1 MTLLI
6 CDKCQIGVALLAIL
20 SDYQSV
26 ILVVVLQECFR
37 IVIAVYVDLGQGI
50 VDGLLLVACGQALLQ
65 EWQQQLK
72 TVTRLDF
79 ADKLL
84 SGNAGS
90 FDGVQEALD
99 DVLVT
104 VNIEKSA
111 DDARSPCWVD
121 TLYIDLDGLKL
132 LVLVEVEHQIMNKV
146 ESIADNDE
154 RELFGKLSLFQEVLD
169 LLRVIRV

>member
-37 IVIAVYVDLGQGI
+37 IVIAVYVDLGQGV

-84 SGNAGS
+84 NGDAGS
-90 FDGVQEALD
+90 FDGVQ
-99 DVLVT
+99 
-104 VNIEKSA
+104 
-111 DDARSPCWVD
+111 
-121 TLYIDLDGLKL
+121 
-132 LVLVEVEHQIMNKV
+132 
-146 ESIADNDE
+146 
-154 RELFGKLSLFQEVLD
+154 
-169 LLRVIRV
+169 